1 MTMGIDISIVAGP
14 TKDTSSVSASGSV
27 QHVITDA
34 EVGVFGIQDDALK
47 NAVASPNGFSP
58 GTRPNEAY
66 LSSTTPTPWGDLYKT
81 YGWDQVQTV
90 LVADSAS
97 ITGIDS
103 KPPLIAEK
111 TFTNN
116 SGVAGT
122 FKAGVSLQVA
132 NTSSSTWSD
141 TYSMGFEQKFT
152 YNVSFLGEGVGG
164 ETDLKFGA
172 EFGHSHTE
180 QSTVTE
186 GTQDE
191 VDVVLNPGQSVIAR
205 LTVSRSVLKVRIT
218 YRAYLIGS
226 TALHYDPGYNGH
238 NFWALEIGGQMA
250 AGGISNSRTFTED
263 IEIDFSTDSRVTTT
277 NPDGGT
283 PPAPSDK
290 VVVYDDSQYR
300 GSSQELGVGR
310 YDWGQIHNDA
320 ISSLRVPAGMRV
332 TLYTDTHFQGGSK
345 TFTQDTPYV
354 GDDFNDRTSS
364 IQVESGTAGTP
375 HAPTGGV
382 VVVYDDSQYRGYR
395 QELGAG
401 SYGWGQIH
409 NDTIS
414 SLRVP
419 AGMSVTLYTDT
430 HFQGRS
436 KTFTKDTPYVGD
448 DFNDQT
454 SSIVVRG

>member
-1 MTMGIDISIVAGP
+1 LGISE
-14 TKDTSSVSASGSV
+14 SC
-27 QHVITDA
+27 
-34 EVGVFGIQDDALK
+34 
-47 NAVASPNGFSP
+47 
-58 GTRPNEAY
+58 
-66 LSSTTPTPWGDLYKT
+66 
-81 YGWDQVQTV
+81 
-90 LVADSAS
+90 
-97 ITGIDS
+97 TG
-103 KPPLIAEK
+103 KR
-111 TFTNN
+111 
-116 SGVAGT
+116 
-122 FKAGVSLQVA
+122 
-132 NTSSSTWSD
+132 
-141 TYSMGFEQKFT
+141 
-152 YNVSFLGEGVGG
+152 SFDG
-164 ETDLKFGA
+164 
-172 EFGHSHTE
+172 
-180 QSTVTE
+180 TVTTGYGKRSCRKPE
-186 GTQDE
+186 DQG
-191 VDVVLNPGQSVIAR
+191 LACKIAAIG
-205 LTVSRSVLKVRIT
+205 LT
-218 YRAYLIGS
+218 
-226 TALHYDPGYNGH
+226 PC
-238 NFWALEIGGQMA
+238 
-250 AGGISNSRTFTED
+250 
-263 IEIDFSTDSRVTTT
+263 
-277 NPDGGT
+277 
-283 PPAPSDK
+283 
-290 VVVYDDSQYR
+290 
-300 GSSQELGVGR
+300 VGR